1 MFSCPNVL
9 EEANYSTLTFVLAYG
24 KALVGVFHRN
34 IELLRQPFNHRF
46 ENLITSGSSP
56 LSRLFSLKEWRI
68 SLALA
73 KKSFIG
79 SCPSKGMW
87 SSIKYSNKLF
97 LTCTVLVGAPA
108 PATRKWFLEQF
119 PSISNFLFSSN
130 STERVVNLEA
140 FLKSFQSLG
149 SSFRSE
155 KNSLTVGTT

>member
-1 MFSCPNVL
+1 MISCPNVL

-46 ENLITSGSSP
+46 ENLITSDSSP

-79 SCPSKGMW
+79 SCPSRGMW
-87 SSIKYSNKLF
+87 SSTKNSNKLF
-97 LTCTVLVGAPA
+97 PPFPA

-119 PSISNFLFSSN
+119 LSISKFPFFSN
-130 STERVVNLEA
+130 STERVINLEA
-140 FLKSFQSLG
+140 ILKSFQSLG